1 VLDERMID
9 DGNALHDGLA
19 RVLRSFKFKPVFAL

>member
-1 VLDERMID
+1 MID

-19 RVLRSFKFKPVFAL
+19 RVLRNFKFKPVCAL